1 MAKGE
6 IFCVFE
12 HFHDNTLEKKKIK
25 SQRAPFSISHSLFL
39 SLRTGEIKAL
49 NTSMT

>member
-12 HFHDNTLEKKKIK
+12 HFHNNTLGKKKK
-25 SQRAPFSISHSLFL
+25 SQHAPFSISHSLFL